1 MRADVGRIRVTKIQ
15 TLSDVQLRERRETI
29 LRKLDVSLDDL
40 RERAKSYAL
49 VGEEHEAWEQ
59 LESIAFLLGE
69 TRA

>member
-1 MRADVGRIRVTKIQ
+1 MTKIAA
-15 TLSDVQLRERRETI
+15 LSDAELRARRETI
-29 LRKLDVSLDDL
+29 LRKLDISLEDL
-40 RERAKSYAL
+40 SVRARNYAL

>member
-1 MRADVGRIRVTKIQ
+1 MTNIA
-15 TLSDVQLRERRETI
+15 TLSDDELRARRDVI
-29 LRKLDVSLDDL
+29 LGKLGMTLEEVRD
-40 RERAKSYAL
+40 RARSYAL

>member
-1 MRADVGRIRVTKIQ
+1 MTNTA
-15 TLSDVQLRERRETI
+15 TLSDDELRARRRAILDKLGLTI
-29 LRKLDVSLDDL
+29 EELRS
-40 RERAKSYAL
+40 RAESYAL

>member
-1 MRADVGRIRVTKIQ
+1 MTKIV
-15 TLSDVQLRERRETI
+15 TPSDAELRERREAI
-29 LRKLDVSLDDL
+29 LHRLDVSLDDL

>member
-1 MRADVGRIRVTKIQ
+1 MTRIVSP
-15 TLSDVQLRERRETI
+15 SDAELRERREII
-29 LRKLDVSLDDL
+29 LRRLDVSLDDL

>member
-1 MRADVGRIRVTKIQ
+1 MTRIATP
-15 TLSDVQLRERRETI
+15 SDTELRERREAI
-29 LRKLDVSLDDL
+29 LRKLDVSLDDM
-40 RERAKSYAL
+40 RARASSYAL

>member
-1 MRADVGRIRVTKIQ
+1 MTRIVTP
-15 TLSDVQLRERRETI
+15 SDTELRERREAI
-29 LRKLDVSLDDL
+29 LRRLGVSLEDL

>member
-1 MRADVGRIRVTKIQ
+1 MTKIA
-15 TLSDVQLRERRETI
+15 TLSDDELRARRTAI
-29 LRKLDVSLDDL
+29 LSRLGMSFDEFRD
-40 RERAKSYAL
+40 RAKHYAL

>member
-1 MRADVGRIRVTKIQ
+1 MTRIAS
-15 TLSDVQLRERRETI
+15 LSDEELRDRRTAI
-29 LRKLDVSLDDL
+29 LSRLGVTLEDL
-40 RERAKSYAL
+40 RDRAKSYAL

>member
-1 MRADVGRIRVTKIQ
+1 MTKIA
-15 TLSDVQLRERRETI
+15 TLSDAELRDRREAI
-29 LRKLDVSLDDL
+29 LGKLGVSLEDL
-40 RERAKSYAL
+40 RDRAKSYAL

>member
-1 MRADVGRIRVTKIQ
+1 MTNTA
-15 TLSDVQLRERRETI
+15 TLSDDELRARRRAILDKLGLTI
-29 LRKLDVSLDDL
+29 EELRS
-40 RERAKSYAL
+40 RAKSYAL